1 MTFSDSPRLRFSDSL
16 FSKTILM
23 PDLQTLNRASL
34 VQLTVVGR
42 KSGKS
47 RKVKIWFATDASK
60 GKIYVTSARGSD
72 AQWVKN
78 LRTNPH
84 VTLEIDNRVFKG
96 TAAWREDDG
105 VQTDIIPLF
114 LQKYFLAKV
123 FKWIGWYKTI
133 FAFEITP
140 QEK

>member
-1 MTFSDSPRLRFSDSL
+1 
-16 FSKTILM
+16 M
-23 PDLQTLNRASL
+23 PDLETLNRTSL

-42 KSGKS
+42 KSGKR
-47 RKVKIWFATDASK
+47 RKVKIWFATDANK

-78 LRTNPH
+78 LRANPQ

-105 VQTDIIPLF
+105 VRTEIIPLF

-123 FKWIGWYKTI
+123 FKWIGWYKVI

>member
-1 MTFSDSPRLRFSDSL
+1 M
-16 FSKTILM
+16 
-23 PDLQTLNRASL
+23 

-47 RKVKIWFATDASK
+47 RSVKIWFVADASK
-60 GKIYVTSARGSD
+60 GKIYVSSARGSD

-78 LRTNPH
+78 LRANPQ
-84 VTLEIDNRVFKG
+84 VTLEVDNRVFKG
-96 TAAWREDDG
+96 TAVWREDDG
-105 VQTDIIPLF
+105 VRTEIIPLF

-140 QEK
+140 NEQ